1 VNDDLKL
8 MKETVR
14 DFSAK
19 NIENIALKIEREGIH
34 KDLLKKLAEQGF
46 LGATAP
52 QEYGGSELDGA
63 SYRAILEELSSFSP
77 SVGVLVFLY
86 NSIASKLLNKGKAGD
101 YLKEILSGE
110 STLGFGYGEILE
122 GYGNSS
128 GNEGSDGK
136 GILKKDVIF
145 PTANKFIALDGSGQN
160 LILAK
165 GKIEKAKDKKSL
177 GIRGLG
183 ISDVIIDTSGTENL
197 GLRSDIVKAIE
208 DSSLEI
214 AAIYLGIIKGSLN
227 KAIEYAK
234 VRTTFDHYLKD
245 YSPVAF
251 SLSNLRAEEELLR
264 SYIYETDNENG
275 KGLNALIFAES
286 LSKKATKQAL
296 QTHGGYG
303 YLEDFGV
310 EKFYRDAM
318 TISTILFRGR
328 TDRKRLSEEV
338 FGTEAGNL

>member
-1 VNDDLKL
+1 MNDDLKL

-19 NIENIALKIEREGIH
+19 NIENIALKIEREGID
-34 KDLLKKLAEQGF
+34 KDLLRKLAEQGF

-86 NSIASKLLNKGKAGD
+86 NSIASKLLKKGKAAD

-122 GYGNSS
+122 GYVNSPGS
-128 GNEGSDGK
+128 KGSDEK

-145 PTANKFIALDGSGQN
+145 PTANKFIVLDESGQN
-160 LILAK
+160 LILTN
-165 GKIEKAKDKKSL
+165 GKIEKPKNKKTL

-183 ISDVIIDTSGTENL
+183 ISDVTIEKSNTEKL
-197 GLRSDIVKAIE
+197 GLRSDIVKALE

-214 AAIYLGIIKGSLN
+214 AAIYLGIIKGALN

-245 YSPVAF
+245 YSPLAF
-251 SLSNLRAEEELLR
+251 SLSNLKAEEELLR
-264 SYIYETDNENG
+264 SYIYESENDYAR
-275 KGLNALIFAES
+275 GLNALIFSES
-286 LSKKATKQAL
+286 LSKRATKQAL

-328 TDRKRLSEEV
+328 RDRKRLSDEV
-338 FGTEAGNL
+338 FGTDAGNL